1 MLRRAALLLPLAVVE
16 TLSLLSCS
24 CPPARAP
31 CAAAPAASSAA
42 VTEPPPPP
50 PSYVLIG
57 RKDGVG
63 KGANFLSHDDGGV
76 FVGGRRIGRRGLT
89 PQLSDDV
96 TSNPLIGAA
105 RAPGF
110 AGGEWLFWNS
120 NAIFSSPTFL
130 APLQPVGGLDGRV
143 SHVSFAP
150 SFALVRLHSG
160 DRFAWDLRARKRVK
174 LSPLGL
180 VDVAA
185 LEDGRVAAVFEAG
198 RSAVSIDGGKT
209 WKDTSER
216 VAPHATGL
224 EERDGE
230 LWLQSAEGPVY
241 RVAKDGNLEQHV
253 SIPVPQPPPKDPRWT
268 IAEEPLEA
276 ALRRGVTVDERTAAV
291 EVQGA
296 IARVDLRSGALLDV
310 TRRVLPSRTTCDMV
324 RMANQLVLAC
334 RGGKAS
340 VVAVAS
346 PFGEPVIEKTFHV
359 EGSFAASEDTL
370 VFHGPCEGPQR
381 PGAGACVR
389 RAGSWSPVGVVE
401 EDAGVDAADSSIAV
415 AVARW
420 IPGPGGALLGFVHHP
435 TPAFFDPV
443 SGTVMQCK
451 RDNNIRYLDGLR
463 SIGRNPVDRS
473 WVLGRDGRLRGW
485 SRDGA
490 IVIDP
495 AKDCALMPSAFDYST
510 LLTAGERALGIDAAG
525 RFWQSKDFGAS
536 WLEVEA
542 PPWSDRTTAPSSC
555 SEVGCVTG
563 AWGRLGWPERPP
575 REPSTPTTVEQ
586 PPQLGSSPPP
596 VIACRGTGESKSAV
610 APAPHPDGTTE
621 PGFGARLFVRR
632 RGDEQTFRVNFGL
645 GVNHPTASTDFASF
659 GLAALMTAK
668 VPNVVDGAN
677 GPSPAGPGV
686 LENPYTF
693 QFVEPFDTT
702 LDVKTIV
709 LRLRQLG
716 DGAGLHRQGL
726 LTMTSDGERFGVPVM
741 GQAPGR
747 SDGLLLPMEG
757 PIWVWVR
764 SAGHRQPAV
773 VLALSMEQTDFG
785 DIMGAAAIGEDK
797 LAAVMVSADGE
808 ARVVELSPG
817 RSRVIATVPPPPRS
831 TEYPGNVD
839 AIGVDSTGGIAL
851 IRMPSGSQ
859 IPTEDDPAWLIRG
872 ADALKPLAP
881 WFTLQTADTAACLG
895 DSSGHRAI
903 LQLRQRWL
911 RLRTGDLRGGDVAP
925 MMAMVRWSAERVCLE
940 AMMTTGPELELRG
953 TTLAPA
959 YIARFAG
966 KPVAAR
972 RSFDSGAEYGS
983 SLACTLEPPRP

>member
-16 TLSLLSCS
+16 SLSLISCS
-24 CPPARAP
+24 SPPPRAP
-31 CAAAPAASSAA
+31 CAAAPAASSATIA
-42 VTEPPPPP
+42 EPPPAP

-57 RKDGVG
+57 RKDAAG

-76 FVGGRRIGRRGLT
+76 LVGGRRIGRRGLV
-89 PQLSDDV
+89 PQLSADV
-96 TSNPLIGAA
+96 TGNPLIGAA

-110 AGGEWLFWNS
+110 AGGGWLFWDA
-120 NAIFSSPTFL
+120 NAIYSSPTFL
-130 APLQPVGGLDGRV
+130 APLQPVSGLDGRV

-160 DRFAWDLRARKRVK
+160 DRFAWDLRARKRVR
-174 LSPLGL
+174 LSPRGL

-216 VAPHATGL
+216 VAPHVSSL

-230 LWLQSAEGPVY
+230 LWLWSAGGPAF
-241 RVAKDGNLEQHV
+241 RLAKDGNLEQHV
-253 SIPVPQPPPKDPRWT
+253 SVPVRPSPPKDPRWT
-268 IAEEPLEA
+268 IPEEPLEA
-276 ALRRGVTVDERTAAV
+276 ALRRGVPVDERTAAV

-310 TRRVLPSRTTCDMV
+310 TRRVLPSRTACDMV
-324 RMANQLVLAC
+324 RMTNQLVLAC
-334 RGGKAS
+334 RGSKAS

-346 PFGEPVIEKTFHV
+346 PYGEPVIEKTFHV

-401 EDAGVDAADSSIAV
+401 EDAGADAADSSTPSAV
-415 AVARW
+415 SRW

-435 TPAFFDPV
+435 TLAFFDPV
-443 SGTVMQCK
+443 TGTVMQCK
-451 RDNNIRYLDGLR
+451 RDNSIRYLDGLR
-463 SIGRNPVDRS
+463 SLGRNPVDRS
-473 WVLGRDGRLRGW
+473 WVLGRDGRVRGW

-490 IVIDP
+490 FVIDP
-495 AKDCALMPSAFDYST
+495 AKDCALMPSAFDYKT
-510 LLTAGERALGIDAAG
+510 LLTAGERALGIDASG
-525 RFWQSKDFGAS
+525 RYWQSKDFGAS

-542 PPWSDRTTAPSSC
+542 PPWTDRTGAPSSC
-555 SEVGCVTG
+555 SEVGCAIG
-563 AWGRLGWPERPP
+563 PWARLGWPERPP
-575 REPSTPTTVEQ
+575 REPSIPTTVEQ
-586 PPQLGSSPPP
+586 PLVLESSPAP
-596 VIACRGTGESKSAV
+596 ILACRGAGDSKSAV
-610 APAPHPDGTTE
+610 APPLHPDGSTE
-621 PGFGARLFVRR
+621 AGFGARLFVRR
-632 RGDEQTFRVNFGL
+632 RGEEESFRVNFGL
-645 GVNHPTASTDFASF
+645 GVSHPTASTDFASF
-659 GLAALMTAK
+659 GLAALMSAK
-668 VPNVVDGAN
+668 VPKTVDGAN

-693 QFVEPFDTT
+693 QFVEPFDTP
-702 LDVKTIV
+702 LDAKTVV

-726 LTMTSDGERFGVPVM
+726 LTMTSDGERVGVPVM

-764 SAGHRQPAV
+764 SSGHRQPSV
-773 VLALSMEQTDFG
+773 VLALSMEQTEFG
-785 DIMGAAAIGEDK
+785 DVMGAAAMGEDK
-797 LAAVMVSADGE
+797 LAAVMVSGE
-808 ARVVELSPG
+808 GAARVVELSPG
-817 RSRVIATVPPPPRS
+817 RSKVIATVPPPPRS
-831 TEYPGNVD
+831 SEYPGNVD

-851 IRMPSGSQ
+851 IRMPSGSEV
-859 IPTEDDPAWLIRG
+859 PTADDPAWLIRG
-872 ADALKPLAP
+872 AEALKPLAP
-881 WFTLQTADTAACLG
+881 WSTLQTADTAACQG

-903 LQLRQRWL
+903 LQLRRRWL
-911 RLRTGDLRGGDVAP
+911 QLRTGDLRGSDVGP
-925 MMAMVRWSAERVCLE
+925 MMAMVRWSGERVCLE
-940 AMMTTGPELELRG
+940 AVMTTGTELELRG

-972 RSFDSGAEYGS
+972 RSFEPGAEYGS
-983 SLACTLEPPRP
+983 SLVCTLELPRP